1 MIMTMNKDLSK
12 IKKRYHEIWTTD
24 WNKGGES
31 KLNYQERY
39 RISELWKEFNKNDLF
54 NPEINYIY

>member
-1 MIMTMNKDLSK
+1 MNKDLSK